1 MATAKEE
8 KLTRTV
14 VKLLALYARELERR
28 LEVLRRLDRIEELL
42 RELDEPP
49 RRRGLFRSR

>member
-8 KLTRTV
+8 KLTQTV

-42 RELDEPP
+42 RKLDEPP
-49 RRRGLFRSR
+49 RRRGLFR